1 MSESKKMEKRIGV
14 INLNIGVLKERLDAS
29 VLQTVQY
36 RDIMRLNLEK
46 ADGAME
52 KRLDQM
58 NEVRA
63 QLDKQ
68 AATFVTREAMDTVK
82 IWAELALKQA
92 ADKYEE
98 MIKTGQ
104 TRLERLEVEKGKM
117 EGKMWGIGLIWTIVL
132 IFMSWYLNTHM
143 SIGK

>member
-1 MSESKKMEKRIGV
+1 MGIIRTEEKVSDIR
-14 INLNIGVLKERLDAS
+14 LDLEVLRERLISS
-29 VLQTVQY
+29 VDQSKQY
-36 RDIMRLNLEK
+36 RELIKLNLEK
-46 ADGAME
+46 ADLSME

-58 NEVRA
+58 NEFRA
-63 QLDKQ
+63 QLDRQ
-68 AATFVTREAMDTVK
+68 AATFVTRETMDTVK
-82 IWAELALKQA
+82 VWAELALKQA

-104 TRLERLEVEKGKM
+104 IRIERLEVEKGKM

-143 SIGK
+143 TIGK